1 MTYFLIEWERW
12 ADGDVRIKRV
22 LLNDVEKDHK
32 SADSIR
38 SFQIKARL
46 RELGYLIEQCMG
58 DETGKSKKKKSNTVV
73 GWER

>member
-32 SADSIR
+32 SVDSIR
-38 SFQIKARL
+38 SFQIKTRL

-58 DETGKSKKKKSNTVV
+58 DEASQNKKKKFNTVV
-73 GWER
+73 GW